1 MIQLLQTSDYSSMN
15 SASDLNAFAA
25 LGAGFMVFFL
35 AIVAFTIVCQWRIY
49 TKCGEPGWSCIIPIY
64 NFYVMCRMVKRPE
77 LFKYFLIAFAV
88 YFVGAIALA
97 MSSTL
102 GSLLVAVGAIGILV
116 ITIMIYNALSAAF
129 GQGAGFTVG
138 LILLSV
144 VFMALL
150 AFGNYNYVLN
160 NENSASGDML
170 DA

>member
-1 MIQLLQTSDYSSMN
+1 MTTLLQSSKLSN
-15 SASDLNAFAA
+15 NILLAG
-25 LGAGFMVFFL
+25 LGAPEAVLIFIIL
-35 AIVAFTIVCQWRIY
+35 AIIVFVIACQWRVY

-64 NFYVMCRMVKRPE
+64 NMYVMCKMVKRPE
-77 LFKYFLIAFAV
+77 LFKYFIIAFAI
-88 YFVGAIALA
+88 YFAGAIAMA
-97 MSSTL
+97 MSPVI
-102 GSLLVAVGAIGILV
+102 GGLLVTVGAIGLLV

-138 LILLSV
+138 LILLSI

-160 NENSASGDML
+160 NENSVSGDML

>member
-1 MIQLLQTSDYSSMN
+1 MIKLLQTSDFSSMG
-15 SASDLNAFAA
+15 SAEGLAA
-25 LGAGFMVFFL
+25 LGAGFMIFILAFAVF
-35 AIVAFTIVCQWRIY
+35 AIICQWRIY
-49 TKCGEPGWSCIIPIY
+49 TKCGEPGWSCLIPIY
-64 NFYVMCRMVKRPE
+64 NMYVMCKMVKRPE

-88 YFVGAIALA
+88 YFVGAIAMA
-97 MSSTL
+97 MSP
-102 GSLLVAVGAIGILV
+102 GIGGLLLAVGAIGILV
-116 ITIMIYNALSAAF
+116 VYIMIFNALSAAF

>member
-1 MIQLLQTSDYSSMN
+1 MIQLLQTSDFGSMN
-15 SASDLNAFAA
+15 SADDLNAFAA
-25 LGAGFMVFFL
+25 MGAGFIVFFL
-35 AIVAFTIVCQWRIY
+35 ALVVFTIVCQWRIY
-49 TKCGEPGWSCIIPIY
+49 TKCGEAGWSCIIPIY

-77 LFKYFLIAFAV
+77 LFKYFLISFAV
-88 YFVGAIALA
+88 YFVGAIAIN
-97 MSSTL
+97 MSPTL
-102 GSLLVAVGAIGILV
+102 GSLLLAVGVIGLIV
-116 ITIMIYNALSAAF
+116 ISIMIYNALSTAF

-160 NENSASGDML
+160 NENSVSGDML